1 MALGFKGPIYCSQ
14 ATAVLLPLM
23 LEDAVKIGLTRVR
36 RLVQQGLPLRGAE
49 VQSEALLVF
58 EI

>member
-1 MALGFKGPIYCSQ
+1 
-14 ATAVLLPLM
+14 M

-58 EI
+58 DI